1 MAYQILRHD
10 QTPERRVT
18 EFDPSGGRLH
28 GVTCYTDSFVVRGT
42 LSSRVRRL
50 TDVLNLPEEPFLVL
64 EQVTI
69 EEFLTGALLES
80 SEFAQVNLSTV
91 LFAYESEAD
100 AQPTPP
106 ELRTVKVAQRS
117 LVTVP
122 PFRVVGEL
130 HLLPERFLHDA
141 LHELLG
147 RFLPVTDAM
156 FWSDS
161 LGIGRTAVRMLAVN
175 HARCQI
181 LTPFREPQ
189 PPVSG

>member
-1 MAYQILRHD
+1 MAHMILRHD
-10 QTPERRVT
+10 ETPERRDT
-18 EFDPSGGRLH
+18 EFDASGGRTH
-28 GVTCYTDSFVVRGT
+28 AVTCYTDSFVVRGA
-42 LSSRVRRL
+42 LSSPVRRL
-50 TDVLNLPEEPFLVL
+50 TDLVNRPDEPFLVL
-64 EQVTI
+64 ERVTI

-91 LFAYESEAD
+91 LFAFESED
-100 AQPTPP
+100 AQPALP
-106 ELRTVKVAQRS
+106 EMRTVKVAQRS
-117 LVTVP
+117 LVTIP

-130 HLLPERFLHDA
+130 HLLPESSLQDA

-161 LGIGRTAVRMLAVN
+161 LGIGRTAVGMLAVN
-175 HARCQI
+175 HARSQI